1 VYAAQTKF
9 QRKGVK
15 GIDLS
20 EEEKSILRSNG
31 IDPDELNFEGTDL
44 ERKVTNKDTLRAQWE
59 EFMDNCLKDKS
70 GQYPGKTIVFAV
82 THNHAMRLSETFN
95 QMFPQ
100 YPNLVQVIDSKM
112 ERADVLLEKFK
123 KEDMPRIAISVD
135 MLDTGVDIP
144 EIVNLAFMK
153 PVNSQIKFWQMI
165 GRGTRS
171 HEACKVYDWLPN
183 SIKESFLIIDYWQNF
198 EQVKIDDTNK
208 QIPIRVT
215 IFNTRLAKLQIFLG
229 DQESDDAKRI
239 INNLRSDITDIPLDS
254 FSVHKVYKDVKDAWQ
269 SDFWNFITRDRIEF
283 LRLKV
288 APLLRFVPGM
298 NNDEAFFISKMERL
312 GLNFLQRKDL
322 ATTIDSIKEDVSM
335 LPTNL
340 AQVAQH
346 IRVINDLLTNKF
358 WQEANLTKIDETKET
373 LAPIM
378 KYKMPRPSLVIELGL
393 DDIIESRRWVIL
405 RKDNQK
411 VYIEEYRKRVEA
423 KILELAE
430 KHPAIIKLKKGEV
443 LSIDDLLDLELT
455 LSKELKAEDIS
466 LDEENMLKAYGV
478 KVGSFVDFLKHA
490 LNIEKIPSYEDV
502 VKKAFDA
509 FILEHN
515 YNADQSRFLR
525 AVQNVFVQ
533 RRKLEPADL
542 YEEPFTNFGSNA
554 VDKLFSEDDVNE
566 LVELTKKLAA

>member
-1 VYAAQTKF
+1 
-9 QRKGVK
+9 
-15 GIDLS
+15 
-20 EEEKSILRSNG
+20 
-31 IDPDELNFEGTDL
+31 
-44 ERKVTNKDTLRAQWE
+44 
-59 EFMDNCLKDKS
+59 
-70 GQYPGKTIVFAV
+70 
-82 THNHAMRLSETFN
+82 
-95 QMFPQ
+95 
-100 YPNLVQVIDSKM
+100 
-112 ERADVLLEKFK
+112 
-123 KEDMPRIAISVD
+123 MPRIAISVD

-171 HEACKVYDWLPN
+171 HEVCKVYNWLPN
-183 SIKESFLIIDYWQNF
+183 GKKESFLIIDYWQNF
-198 EQVKIDDTNK
+198 EQVKVDDTNK

-215 IFNTRLAKLQIFLG
+215 IFNTRLAKLQMFLG
-229 DQESDDAKRI
+229 DQEIDDAKRI

-254 FSVHKVYKDVKDAWQ
+254 FSVHKVYKDVKDVWQ
-269 SDFWNFITRDRIEF
+269 NDFWNFITRDKIEF

-322 ATTIDSIKEDVSM
+322 ATAIDSIKEDVSM

-358 WQEANLTKIDETKET
+358 WQEANLTKIDATKEI

-423 KILELAE
+423 KILELAD
-430 KHPAIIKLKKGEV
+430 KHLAIIKLKQGEE

-554 VDKLFSEDDVNE
+554 VDKLFSADDIKD
-566 LVELTKKLAA
+566 LVTLTTNLIS